1 MAERKIPAPEPNPE
15 TEAFWAACNEG
26 KLMIGKCN
34 DTGKTYWYP
43 RALSPFTLS
52 DNTSPVQA
60 SGNGKIYSYSVM
72 RRSPEPYC
80 IAYVTL
86 DEGTTM
92 MTNIVDCDFDNLKCG
107 QTVKLVWKDTEGGK
121 QKIACF
127 TAA

>member
-15 TEAFWAACNEG
+15 TEAFWAACNEN

-52 DNTSPVQA
+52 DNTTTVQA

-92 MTNIVDCDFDNLKCG
+92 MTNIVDCDFDSLKIG
-107 QTVKLVWKDTEGGK
+107 QAVKLVWKDTEGGK

-127 TAA
+127 TPA

>member
-15 TEAFWAACNEG
+15 TEAFWAACNDG

-43 RALSPFTLS
+43 RTLSPFTLS
-52 DNTSPVQA
+52 DNTTSVQA

-92 MTNIVDCDFDNLKCG
+92 MTNIVDCDFDSLKVG
-107 QTVKLVWKDTEGGK
+107 QSVKLVFKDTEGGK

-127 TAA
+127 TPA